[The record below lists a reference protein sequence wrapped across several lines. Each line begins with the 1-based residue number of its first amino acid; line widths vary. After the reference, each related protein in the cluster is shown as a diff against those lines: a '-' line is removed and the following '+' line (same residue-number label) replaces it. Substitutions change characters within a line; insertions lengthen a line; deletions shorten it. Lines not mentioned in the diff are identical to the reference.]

1 MKYNFIKTSIEQH
14 VYTLT
19 LARPEK
25 RNAFTPTMV
34 NEINYAIAEANFNKD
49 VRLVLIKAEGPVF
62 CTGMDMKTFENPSLD
77 TLNPAIQNQ
86 NISLADAIR
95 QLNKPSIAI
104 VEGDVI
110 AGGFLIILECTYIF
124 ARKEAKFSLPEV
136 KRGLFP
142 FQVLA
147 SLLKYMP
154 SNKALDLCITAKVI
168 SAIDAKNIGIVYDY
182 LEESNLTSLM
192 TSIIENAPKA
202 IYSGFEALKK
212 LSTISEN
219 EKMSFLLQSLEEL
232 KQTKDAK
239 EGMAA
244 FFEKRNPTWLNE

>member
-14 VYTLT
+14 IFKLT

-34 NEINYAIAEANFNKD
+34 NEISHAIAEANLNKT
-49 VRLVLIKAEGPVF
+49 VRLVLINAEGPVF
-62 CTGMDMKTFENPSLD
+62 CAGMDMKTFEKPEFD
-77 TLNPAIQNQ
+77 ILNPEIQNQ
-86 NISLADAIR
+86 NISLATAIG

-104 VEGDVI
+104 VEGDVL
-110 AGGFLIILECTYIF
+110 AGGFLIVLECTYIF
-124 ARKEAKFSLPEV
+124 ANKEAKFALPEV
-136 KRGLFP
+136 KRGIFP

-147 SLLKYMP
+147 SLIKYIP
-154 SNKALDLCITAKVI
+154 QNKAIDLCITAKVI
-168 SAIDAKNIGIVYDY
+168 SAIEAKELGIVYDF
-182 LEESNLTSLM
+182 LEEGKINELM
-192 TSIIENAPKA
+192 KAIIENAPKA

-212 LSTISEN
+212 LGTLSEI
-219 EKMSFLLQSLEEL
+219 KKLPFLLQALDDL

-244 FFEKRNPTWLNE
+244 FFEKRVPNWLNE

>member
-1 MKYNFIKTSIEQH
+1 MKYNFIKTSIDQH
-14 VYTLT
+14 IFKLT

-34 NEINYAIAEANFNKD
+34 NEISHAILEANENKT
-49 VRLVLIKAEGPVF
+49 VRLVVINAEGPVF
-62 CTGMDMKTFENPSLD
+62 CAGMDMKTFENPEFD
-77 TLNPAIQNQ
+77 ILNPEIQNK
-86 NISLADAIR
+86 NISLATAIG

-124 ARKEAKFSLPEV
+124 AIKEAKFSLPEV
-136 KRGLFP
+136 KRGIFP

-147 SLLKYMP
+147 SLLKFIP
-154 SNKALDLCITAKVI
+154 QNKALDLCITAKVI
-168 SAIDAKNIGIVYDY
+168 TASEAKEIGIVYDF
-182 LEESNLTSLM
+182 LESNNINVL
-192 TSIIENAPKA
+192 INAVIEHAPNA
-202 IYSGFEALKK
+202 IFSGFEALKK
-212 LSTISEN
+212 LRTLSEE
-219 EKMSFLLQSLEEL
+219 EKLPFLIESLENL

-244 FFEKRNPTWLNE
+244 FFEKRVANWSNE